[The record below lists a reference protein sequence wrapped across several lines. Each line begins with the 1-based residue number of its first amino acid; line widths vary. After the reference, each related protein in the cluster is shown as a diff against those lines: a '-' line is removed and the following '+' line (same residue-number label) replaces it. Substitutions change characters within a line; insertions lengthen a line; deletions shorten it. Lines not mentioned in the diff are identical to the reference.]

1 MYCVTIRWKALIA
14 SIVLSMGTG
23 ALAGLLTRDNSAL
36 YEQLY
41 LPPLSPPPS
50 VFPIAWGIL
59 YLLMGISAYLVY
71 CSGCQWKRRAI
82 AVYLIQLLVN
92 FFWSLIFF
100 NLQAFFA
107 AFLWLILLWVLILI
121 MLRLFYRCQKA
132 AAFLQIPYLLWVTF
146 AAYLSCGVWLLN

>member
-1 MYCVTIRWKALIA
+1 
-14 SIVLSMGTG
+14 
-23 ALAGLLTRDNSAL
+23 
-36 YEQLY
+36 
-41 LPPLSPPPS
+41 
-50 VFPIAWGIL
+50 
-59 YLLMGISAYLVY
+59 MGISAYLVY

>member
-36 YEQLY
+36 YEQ
-41 LPPLSPPPS
+41 
-50 VFPIAWGIL
+50 
-59 YLLMGISAYLVY
+59 AYLVY

-100 NLQAFFA
+100 HLQAFFA